1 MTGVSGWRKVV
12 VPAGP
17 RPRLAAAAAA
27 LLLPLSL
34 SLLLLLQLQLHHLQ
48 QTVAADLLPLHQSLP
63 VHLQ

>member
-27 LLLPLSL
+27 LLLPL